1 MINLTPHYPIPN
13 TQYSIYDFINYT
25 MLLRFIQV
33 SILLTALFIA
43 GCSGNGNQVLIKDAD
58 LSTENA
64 SISLL
69 TVELDYLYDDFPDH
83 TFGALRPGEKNVFEQ
98 DLLNLLSLSTTT
110 PVTGRLN
117 ELTLLEHPFE
127 VRTYNTDEGDLSI
140 LSPKEGTT
148 LTDPATQSR
157 FTVILDQF
165 YFTPFQVQIGGGSY
179 AGHEGTMEKRMRF
192 DTSYL
197 IWDNE
202 KGDAIAWGKINSTAT
217 LSLQNQNRTY
227 NNLILDAFNQIIRVS
242 PFQPA
247 FNV

>member
-1 MINLTPHYPIPN
+1 
-13 TQYSIYDFINYT
+13 
-25 MLLRFIQV
+25 MLLRYFQT
-33 SILLTALFIA
+33 SILITLLFIA
-43 GCSGNGNQVLIKDAD
+43 GCSGNGNQVLIDD
-58 LSTENA
+58 TNLSMENA

-69 TVELDYLYDDFPDH
+69 TVELDYLFEDFPNH
-83 TFGALRPGEKNVFEQ
+83 TFGALRPGEKSVFER
-98 DLLNLLSLSTTT
+98 DLLNLLSASTTT

-117 ELTLLEHPFE
+117 GLTLLEHPFE
-127 VRTYNTDEGDLSI
+127 LRNYNIDEGNLSI
-140 LSPKEGTT
+140 ISPEEGTS
-148 LTDPATQSR
+148 LADSDTQSR
-157 FTVILDQF
+157 FTIILDQY

-179 AGHEGTMEKRMRF
+179 AGHEGKMERRLRF
-192 DTSYL
+192 DTNYL

-242 PFQPA
+242 PFQPS

>member
-1 MINLTPHYPIPN
+1 
-13 TQYSIYDFINYT
+13 

-33 SILLTALFIA
+33 TILTAALFIA
-43 GCSGNGNQVLIKDAD
+43 GCSGNGNQVLLSDND
-58 LSTENA
+58 LSMDNA

-69 TVELDYLYDDFPDH
+69 TIELDYLFDEFPEH
-83 TFGALRPGEKNVFEQ
+83 TFGALRPGEKSVFER

-110 PVTGRLN
+110 PVSGRLN
-117 ELTLLEHPFE
+117 GVTLLEHPFE
-127 VRTYNTDEGDLSI
+127 LRSYDIDEGDLSI
-140 LSPKEGTT
+140 LSPAEGTS
-148 LTDPATQSR
+148 LADSDTQSR
-157 FTVILDQF
+157 FTIILDQF

-179 AGHEGTMEKRMRF
+179 AGLEGTMERRLRF

-227 NNLILDAFNQIIRVS
+227 NNLILDAFNKIIRVS
-242 PFQPA
+242 PFQPS